1 MPTIHIVG
9 MTCQHC
15 VEAVEGALGRVD
27 GVTDVEV
34 DLDSGIATFS
44 EEKPVDMAAV
54 RQAVADVGY
63 RVA

>member
-15 VEAVEGALGRVD
+15 VVAVEEALGRVD

-34 DLDSGIATFS
+34 DLDSGMATFS
-44 EEKPVDMAAV
+44 EEKPVDMSDV
-54 RQAVADVGY
+54 RQAVQAAGYDV
-63 RVA
+63 A